1 MPHSNLDIL
10 SNNDWY
16 EWGHFRYDP
25 HAWISVDKTLDYEY
39 YKRYTKSTIMSADQ
53 WRRGLKSRLKR
64 AQENRALGLMYFQ
77 DKGIEQHLE
86 QAIKYYDMLQRKYEQ
101 MLHIKLEKEEEL
113 LKIQLEK
120 QKIQNE
126 IKRKEIII
134 QPEIIPAVVATS
146 ALIPLGIIG
155 LLLYTSKGKL

>member
-1 MPHSNLDIL
+1 
-10 SNNDWY
+10 
-16 EWGHFRYDP
+16 
-25 HAWISVDKTLDYEY
+25 
-39 YKRYTKSTIMSADQ
+39 
-53 WRRGLKSRLKR
+53 
-64 AQENRALGLMYFQ
+64 
-77 DKGIEQHLE
+77 
-86 QAIKYYDMLQRKYEQ
+86 MLQRKYEQ